1 MAAKAERK
9 AIDKVFILLGLAA
22 TLTLLVVGALTWYG
36 YTFAS
41 DMVKTNLSEQRIYF
55 PPSGSPALTS
65 LPAADQEQMNKYAGQ
80 QLVDGDQAKVYADN
94 FIKVHL
100 SEVADGKTY
109 SEVSAEAMK
118 DPSNQTLQ
126 MQKTVLFQGETLRG
140 LLLGS
145 GYSYWTFGKIAK
157 YVSVVSFVGA
167 LCMALLVLLGMRH
180 LSRVK

>member
-22 TLTLLVVGALTWYG
+22 TVVLLIVGALMWYG

-41 DMVKTNLSEQRIYF
+41 DMVTANLSEQRIIF
-55 PPSGSPALTS
+55 PTKDSEAIKK

-80 QLVDGDQAKVYADN
+80 QLVNGDQAKVYADN

-100 SEVADGKTY
+100 SEIADGKTY

-118 DPSNQTLQ
+118 DPTNSTLQ

-145 GYSYWTFGKIAK
+145 GYSYWTFAKIAK
-157 YVSVVSFVGA
+157 YVSIISFLGA
-167 LCMALLVLLGMRH
+167 ACMALLVLLGLRH
-180 LSRVK
+180 LSKVK